1 MVSEQE
7 FKPRLTLIINYSVY
21 GVGRAQQL
29 KPYTDN
35 EQLLVEA
42 RPSIKF
48 EHLPR
53 NYCNQQHQQSG
64 SKVRAMT
71 LIIQDRADYTSRLTY
86 RLKRG

>member
-1 MVSEQE
+1 M
-7 FKPRLTLIINYSVY
+7 LNNSVY

-35 EQLLVEA
+35 ELLVETP

-48 EHLPR
+48 EHIPR

-64 SKVRAMT
+64 AKVRAMT

-86 RLKRG
+86 S